1 MQFRFSSTTDTKS
14 DADFILISNQWREL
28 MSVELSI
35 ISRKD
40 LCKKIGV
47 SADTIR
53 KWIRE
58 REFPSPLPQ
67 SGREP
72 FFDIEEVQRW
82 LFKHKESHNE

>member
-1 MQFRFSSTTDTKS
+1 
-14 DADFILISNQWREL
+14 

-47 SADTIR
+47 SNDTIR
-53 KWIRE
+53 KWIKE
-58 REFPSPLPQ
+58 RDFPSPLPQ

-72 FFDIEEVQRW
+72 FFDIEEVHR
-82 LFKHKESHNE
+82 

>member
-1 MQFRFSSTTDTKS
+1 
-14 DADFILISNQWREL
+14 

-47 SADTIR
+47 SNDTIR
-53 KWIRE
+53 KWIKE
-58 REFPSPLPQ
+58 RDFPAPLPQ

-72 FFDIEEVQRW
+72 FFDIEAVHRW